1 MTPPGE
7 DPNRRRPGRGG
18 PVGWFFRLFHLKRSD
33 LPKLAKLWS
42 LYVLLSCGTEVAKLV
57 AEVLFVS
64 RAGIRW
70 LPSLFVF
77 QALTNTLAS
86 VGYVAMVK
94 RWKGSAVF
102 VALLAGFGV
111 VMVTASLGVNWT
123 GGVLP
128 YALLFGCAEAGATL
142 LKIHWGV
149 HILEIYDPKS
159 ASRVF
164 PFLFTGAA
172 LGRSAGGAAVRG
184 GAALLGLPL
193 LLTLT
198 IVCTV
203 PLSLFLL
210 WTRRQRP
217 YEPDTAKGPA
227 RSLLGKKRSSVGAD
241 DPASLFVK
249 KPPRQNRKKDA
260 EKTADDTDEPPS
272 SGQDPYTKTP
282 EDNVEEL
289 STGAFFQQGAFHRIR
304 MVFRVLFSSKLIKAM
319 MISTALMVMMRHVM
333 RYGSLVVLQRGFD
346 ETALAGT
353 LGTYALAANLA
364 GIALQLFFTPRLLKR
379 FGVEA
384 ANLLYAGSITVG
396 ITTLALTGTVSSALL
411 TRFFHSE
418 FKGAVRTPIS
428 PIFYFG
434 EPSHRRAEARA
445 FILGGVV
452 PVFTVISG
460 ILLQCASDLVDV
472 TTMAWTGTGLG
483 VFYALACVWQNR
495 VFRKRIQA
503 RPPSRS

>member
-1 MTPPGE
+1 MKVPNE
-7 DPNRRRPGRGG
+7 DPSRQERPKDSLA
-18 PVGWFFRLFHLKRSD
+18 VWFFRLFHLKRRD
-33 LPKLAKLWS
+33 LPKLFKLWG

-86 VGYVAMVK
+86 VGYVALVK
-94 RWKGSAVF
+94 KWKGSSVF

-111 VMVTASLGVNWT
+111 VMVATSLGVEWT
-123 GGVLP
+123 EGALT

-198 IVCTV
+198 IGCTV

-210 WTRRQRP
+210 WTRKRSP
-217 YEPDTAKGPA
+217 GGPGA
-227 RSLLGKKRSSVGAD
+227 ASDPLSSKKRRKNNSLDPDAD
-241 DPASLFVK
+241 DLFIK
-249 KPPRQNRKKDA
+249 KPLPHPSGPGA
-260 EKTADDTDEPPS
+260 KTKQAHEDLSPS
-272 SGQDPYTKTP
+272 GPDPYTKP
-282 EDNVEEL
+282 PDDSAEEL
-289 STGAFFQQGAFHRIR
+289 STGAFFQRGAPRRIR
-304 MVFRVLFSSKLIKAM
+304 KVLRALFSSKMIRAM
-319 MISTALMVMMRHVM
+319 MISTALMVVLRHVM

-346 ETALAGT
+346 EAALAGT
-353 LGTYALAANLA
+353 LGTYAVVANLL
-364 GIALQLFFTPRLLKR
+364 GVGLQLLFTPRLLKR

-396 ITTLALTGTVSSALL
+396 ITSLALTGTVSSALL

-434 EPSHRRAEARA
+434 EPPHRRAEARA

-460 ILLQCASDLVDV
+460 LLLQCVSDLVDV
-472 TTMAWTGTGLG
+472 TTLAWAGTGLG
-483 VFYALACVWQNR
+483 VFYALACVWQNK
-495 VFRKRIQA
+495 VYRKRIQNIET
-503 RPPSRS
+503 SRY